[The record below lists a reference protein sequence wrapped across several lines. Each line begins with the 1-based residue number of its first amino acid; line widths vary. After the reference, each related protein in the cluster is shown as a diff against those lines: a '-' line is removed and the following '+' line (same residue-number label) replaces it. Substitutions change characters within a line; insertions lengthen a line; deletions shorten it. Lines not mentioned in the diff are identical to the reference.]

1 MPGPPQSR
9 TLRRSRQRT
18 CFVSDSVCFFRAD
31 SGRSGT
37 GYGELRQSA
46 AVLKLI
52 GIDVPARFELCKSP
66 PGGRFVPVYLPTAG
80 AFAVFPFVF
89 NESHHIG
96 QWIAEK
102 QADLMGAAL
111 PGGFLRQPAQ
121 RLLGI

>member
-1 MPGPPQSR
+1 MYRHALNCANRRRRP
-9 TLRRSRQRT
+9 LRSRIPSNSRRI
-18 CFVSDSVCFFRAD
+18 CS
-31 SGRSGT
+31 
-37 GYGELRQSA
+37 
-46 AVLKLI
+46 
-52 GIDVPARFELCKSP
+52 
-66 PGGRFVPVYLPTAG
+66 
-80 AFAVFPFVF
+80 FPFVF